1 MKHILYTVH
10 DTRQMDD
17 RMKTSLLRS
26 KVAKHATMHI
36 TNGSYTSCGK
46 ADAQEE
52 GQWGWGG
59 GGCGQAAQ
67 GVCQLR
73 INCLRAKDRL
83 PEGHGQEADRLESF
97 RICQEHCG
105 VTLNA

>member
-1 MKHILYTVH
+1 MLPCIS
-10 DTRQMDD
+10 QMAVTPHEE
-17 RMKTSLLRS
+17 RL
-26 KVAKHATMHI
+26 MHRKRG
-36 TNGSYTSCGK
+36 NGG
-46 ADAQEE
+46 
-52 GQWGWGG
+52 GVG